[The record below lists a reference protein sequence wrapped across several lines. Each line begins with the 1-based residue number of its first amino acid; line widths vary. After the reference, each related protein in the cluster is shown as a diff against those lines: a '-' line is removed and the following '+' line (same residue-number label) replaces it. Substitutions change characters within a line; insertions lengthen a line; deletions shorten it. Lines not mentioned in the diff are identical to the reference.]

1 MLTIPIRSGNI
12 LHPGADI
19 IVQQVNCRGV
29 MGAGLAKQIA
39 TRYPG
44 VLAMYKKYCQEHPEP
59 SSMLGKVL
67 FVETERT
74 TPIIAN
80 IFDQNYYGRKG
91 CFTDYAAL
99 EKGLASIVKFAE
111 KDDMRVAIPYGLG
124 CGLAG
129 GNWNIVYGII
139 ARQFEDYSRAD
150 IWAL

>member
-1 MLTIPIRSGNI
+1 MLTIPIRNGNV
-12 LHPGADI
+12 LHSGADI

-39 TRYPG
+39 TRYPD
-44 VLAMYKKYCQEHPEP
+44 VLAMYKKYCQEHPNP

-80 IFDQNYYGRKG
+80 IFGQNYYGRKG

-99 EKGLASIVKFAE
+99 EKGLASVVKFAA
-111 KDDMRVAIPYGLG
+111 KDDMRV
-124 CGLAG
+124 AG

>member
-1 MLTIPIRSGNI
+1 MLTIPIRNGNI
-12 LHPGADI
+12 LHSGADI

-74 TPIIAN
+74 TPINAN
-80 IFDQNYYGRKG
+80 IFGQNYYCRKG

-139 ARQFEDYSRAD
+139 ARQFEDYSRSD